1 MSTRFSERTQRTGF
15 VDDFLPNVSSPYRFL
30 RNTQG
35 LPWVRPPDWLSTT
48 PVAATEVCFLYAVYE
63 GDSNFFSFTVT
74 TSSGNFTV
82 DWGDATS
89 NSYASGTVVDKQFL
103 WSSYSNVTTGGFR
116 QAVVRVTGNITAID
130 FNRRHATLT
139 SNNSSSQIVEIT
151 AQGSS
156 ITSFSIGSVVTT
168 EITHSALQSFS
179 FIGTCSI
186 TSMNGM
192 FNNCR
197 SLQSVSL
204 PNTNAVLDMSQ
215 MFLNCTSL
223 QSVSL
228 PNTGAVTDMS
238 SMFNECRSLQSVS
251 LPDTGAVTNMSQ
263 MFGNC
268 LSLQSVSNLN
278 GNAATGSSAYSNMF
292 SNCRSLQSIS
302 AINMKFTHSIGSLKM
317 SATALNAY
325 YTALP
330 TVTSQTLTVTGNW
343 GVATDN
349 PSIATA
355 KGWTVTG

>member
-186 TSMNGM
+186 TNMNGM

-204 PNTNAVLDMSQ
+204 PRISLIISSSS
-215 MFLNCTSL
+215 TS
-223 QSVSL
+223 SL
-228 PNTGAVTDMS
+228 
-238 SMFNECRSLQSVS
+238 FKC
-251 LPDTGAVTNMSQ
+251 
-263 MFGNC
+263 
-268 LSLQSVSNLN
+268 
-278 GNAATGSSAYSNMF
+278 F
-292 SNCRSLQSIS
+292 SKR
-302 AINMKFTHSIGSLKM
+302 
-317 SATALNAY
+317 
-325 YTALP
+325 
-330 TVTSQTLTVTGNW
+330 
-343 GVATDN
+343 
-349 PSIATA
+349 SIAA
-355 KGWTVTG
+355 DI